1 VIYFLLIL
9 PFVVWVFFL
18 AYTALKA
25 NWKTLRIEVKI
36 VGAVVVAIGWLVDI
50 ALNLLASILMLDAPQ
65 EWTFSQKC
73 GRLKCVDN
81 WRADVAYYFCA
92 NWLDPFE
99 LGGHCK

>member
-1 VIYFLLIL
+1 MIWLALSL

-36 VGAVVVAIGWLVDI
+36 VGAVVVTIGWLVDI
-50 ALNLLASILMLDAPQ
+50 LLNLLA
-65 EWTFSQKC
+65 
-73 GRLKCVDN
+73 RLKRVDN
-81 WRADVAYYFCA
+81 WRADVAYYFCS

-99 LGGHCK
+99 NGGHCK